1 MIMKARIMNLMLI
14 LTLRRKIKDILHEI
28 SPPPRSSFSQ
38 TKVIAQKAVI
48 ITSNH
53 HFQELQHAKSKKQNS
68 PKVMLKKQRVQNKE
82 NWFCAICEEI
92 QEEEMI
98 QCIKCHT
105 WVHTECAGV
114 SPRIKKYFC
123 LNCA

>member
-1 MIMKARIMNLMLI
+1 MLPI
-14 LTLRRKIKDILHEI
+14 DNESKNNESDVNFDTQEKNKKIIEDVLHEI
-28 SPPPRSSFSQ
+28 SPPLRSLFSQ

-82 NWFCAICEEI
+82 NWFCDICEEI
-92 QEEEMI
+92 QEE
-98 QCIKCHT
+98 
-105 WVHTECAGV
+105 
-114 SPRIKKYFC
+114 
-123 LNCA
+123 